1 MTNRRLVAGDIG
13 FHMQARILLP
23 AVNSLLMYL
32 AVAGAAATTVQAH
45 ACADISGE
53 WLVDETANINC
64 TSTGPITQ
72 SAFDVITMNQSGCNI
87 SYDRTVGDYTVP
99 RSGIIHDDGSLRMSG
114 KLVIFVAGVTE
125 KENNLTINGT
135 LVNAGLITFTGEGRA
150 SGSLG
155 VITETCTATTSGTMT
170 RDTSDL
176 VVFGVS
182 VSNSRP
188 ITDRVFTINASV
200 KNQGKVSTGSTTL
213 RYYRSKDSTITTDD
227 TQIASDAV
235 SNLSP
240 GGTSAES
247 ESVSIKPTGTFWIGA
262 CVDPVSREAPTTNNC
277 SNGVQVTVMEQVF
290 SIAPIIQ
297 LLLGADE

>member
-1 MTNRRLVAGDIG
+1 VK
-13 FHMQARILLP
+13 ARILLL
-23 AVNSLLMYL
+23 ALNSLLIFL
-32 AVAGAAATTVQAH
+32 ALAGAATATVQAY

-53 WLVDETANINC
+53 WLVDETANVDC

-72 SAFDVITMNQSGCNI
+72 SESDVITMNQSGCNI
-87 SYDRTVGDYTVP
+87 SYDRTVGDFTAH
-99 RSGIIHDDGSLRMSG
+99 RSGIIHDDGSLQMSG
-114 KLVIFVAGVTE
+114 KLVIFVPGVTE

-155 VITETCTATTSGTMT
+155 GVTETCTATTSGTLT

-188 ITDRVFTINASV
+188 ITDRAFTINATV

-213 RYYRSKDSTITTDD
+213 RYYRSKDSTITTGD

-240 GGTSAES
+240 GGSSAES
-247 ESVSIKPTGTFWIGA
+247 ESVSIIPTGTFWFGA
-262 CVDPVSREAPTTNNC
+262 CVDPVQREAPTTNNC
-277 SNGVQVTVMEQVF
+277 SKGIQVTVMEQI
-290 SIAPIIQ
+290 SITPTIQ
-297 LLLGADE
+297 LLLDPDE